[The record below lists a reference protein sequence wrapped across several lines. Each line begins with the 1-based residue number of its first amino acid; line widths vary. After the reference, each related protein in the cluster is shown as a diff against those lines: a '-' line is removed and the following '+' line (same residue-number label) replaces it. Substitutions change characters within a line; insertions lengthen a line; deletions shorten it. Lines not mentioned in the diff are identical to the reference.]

1 MRILIISYEVWRDNT
16 NGGNVL
22 TNIFSKMDAE
32 FAQIYCTPG
41 TPQNDLCKK
50 YYQITDNM
58 IIKNIFRGYRV
69 GYQFSSDDYLE
80 SCTDMDTNPN
90 MANGRWYNK
99 IKKYRLS
106 SFYALE
112 EIMWK
117 FAKVYDQSLKN
128 FIDDFSPD
136 IIFAP
141 CYGKHMMLRL
151 TRFIAKYTGKPIV
164 SYISDDNYSLR
175 QAHISPVYWANRLI
189 LRYNLR
195 KTFPYYSLVYTM
207 TDEQKLE
214 CEIAFGANMKILR
227 KSMDCKNDIRNEI
240 NTPIKLIFA
249 GGIYCGRWKTL
260 MQIARAVKLINE
272 GSGCLRMELHIYTQ
286 NSVTKTQNRILNDKI
301 NSYIHPSVSQEEMW
315 RKYADSDIA
324 LHVESFD
331 IVNRLKTRLS
341 FSTKIVDCLA
351 SGCAVMAVAWKEHSG
366 LTYLKKEDA
375 AICIDNLK
383 SIYSVLS
390 NICNDHSL
398 LYKYKLKAHDCLSR
412 NHNEKITHD
421 MIYND
426 FKRLIDESSA
436 D

>member
-1 MRILIISYEVWRDNT
+1 MRILIISYEVWRNNT

-50 YYQITDNM
+50 YYQITDSM
-58 IIKNIFRGYRV
+58 IIKNIFRGDKV
-69 GYQFSSDDYLE
+69 GYQFSSDHYLE
-80 SCTDMDTNPN
+80 SCIDMDTNPN
-90 MANGRWYNK
+90 MTKSRWYNR

-106 SFYALE
+106 SFYIIE
-112 EIMWK
+112 EGIWK
-117 FAKVYDQSLKN
+117 LAEVYNQSLKK
-128 FIDDFSPD
+128 FIYDFSPD

-151 TRFIAKYTGKPIV
+151 TRFVAECVGKPIV

-175 QAHISPVYWANRLI
+175 QAHISPVYWFNRLV

-195 KTFPYYSLVYTM
+195 KTFQYYSLVYTM
-207 TDEQKLE
+207 TEEQKLE

-227 KSMDCKNDIRNEI
+227 KSMDCKNNIRNEI

-260 MQIARAVKLINE
+260 MKIARAIKLINAD
-272 GSGCLRMELHIYTQ
+272 CLRMELHIYTQ
-286 NSVTKTQNRILNDKI
+286 NRVTNTQNQILNDKI

-315 RKYADSDIA
+315 GKYADSDIA

-351 SGCAVMAVAWKEHSG
+351 SGCAVMAIAWKEHAG
-366 LTYLKKEDA
+366 MIYLKNEDA
-375 AICIDNLK
+375 AICVDNLK
-383 SIYSVLS
+383 DIYDVLLRL
-390 NICNDHSL
+390 CNNHEIL
-398 LYKYKLKAHDCLSR
+398 HKYKIKARDCLLR
-412 NHNEKITHD
+412 NHNAKMAHD
-421 MIYND
+421 MISND
-426 FKRLIDESSA
+426 FKELINESSA